1 MIVLKSILND
11 LAVICQKGDTDISF
25 ENIEF
30 DSRKI
35 KENDVFV
42 ALKGT
47 QVDGHL
53 FIQKAIEQGAV
64 AVVCE
69 ELPED
74 INPEICYLQVQNSA
88 VALGKLAAAY
98 FDYPSQKLKLIGIT
112 GTNGKTSTAT
122 LLYQLFIK
130 LGYKVG
136 LISTICN
143 LVHTKQKKA
152 THTTPNSLEINKLI
166 AEMINEGCDYCF
178 MEVSSHAIH
187 QHRIAGLS
195 FAGAVFTNITQD
207 HLDYHKTFAEY
218 IKAKKIFFDHLGKNT
233 FALANTDD
241 KNSAIMLQNTKA
253 KKLSFALKSMAT
265 YQAKVLEIRTDGML
279 LSFNGTE
286 FWTSFMGIFNVYNL
300 LSVFGVA
307 VELGQNKEEVLA
319 LLSTLKNV
327 AGRFQTIVS
336 KSGKMAII
344 DYAHTPDA
352 VENVLQTI
360 EKIAEKTGGKIITV
374 IGAGGNRDK
383 SKRPIMA
390 AIATKMS
397 QHVIL
402 TSDNPR
408 DEDPESIIEDMRKGV
423 LPPNNKKILQISNRK
438 EAIRTACTLA
448 QKNDIVLIAGKGHE
462 NYQEIKGV
470 KHHFDDTEVVNEI
483 FENQ

>member
-11 LAVICQKGDTDISF
+11 LAVICQKGNADISF
-25 ENIEF
+25 EKIEF

-53 FIQKAIEQGAV
+53 FVQKSIEKGAV
-64 AVVCE
+64 AVICE

-74 INPEICYLQVQNSA
+74 IKPLVCYIQVENSA
-88 VALGKLAAAY
+88 IALGKLAAAY
-98 FDYPSQKLKLIGIT
+98 FGKPSEKLKLVGIT

-122 LLYQLFIK
+122 LLYQLFLK

-143 LVHTKQKKA
+143 QVHTKQKNA
-152 THTTPNSLEINKLI
+152 THTTPNPLEINKLL
-166 AEMINEGCDYCF
+166 AEMIAEGCDYCF

-187 QHRIAGLS
+187 QHRIAGLY

-218 IKAKKIFFDHLGKNT
+218 IKAKKMFFDLLEKNT
-233 FALANTDD
+233 FALVNIDD
-241 KNSAIMLQNTKA
+241 KNSSIILQNTKA
-253 KKLSFALKSMAT
+253 KKVSFALKSMAT
-265 YQAKVLEIRTDGML
+265 YQAKIVEVQTDGML
-279 LSFNGTE
+279 LSFNGIE
-286 FWTSFMGIFNVYNL
+286 FWTVFMGNFNVYNL

-307 VELGQNKEEVLA
+307 IELGQNKEEVLL

-327 AGRFQTIVS
+327 AGRFQTITS
-336 KSGKMAII
+336 KNGKIAII

-360 EKIAEKTGGKIITV
+360 VQIAEKTEGKIITV

-383 SKRPIMA
+383 GKRPIMA

-408 DEDPESIIEDMRKGV
+408 DENPEAIIEDMRKGV
-423 LPPNNKKILQISNRK
+423 LPPNDKKLLQISNRK

-470 KHHFDDTEVVNEI
+470 KYHFDDTEIVNEI